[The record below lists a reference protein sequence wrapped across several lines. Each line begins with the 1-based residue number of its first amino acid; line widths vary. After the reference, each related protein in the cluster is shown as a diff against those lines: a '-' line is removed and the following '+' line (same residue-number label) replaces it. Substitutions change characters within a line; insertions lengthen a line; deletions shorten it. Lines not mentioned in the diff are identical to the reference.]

1 MFSTARKLS
10 ALSFILA
17 VINIAG
23 MIMVTM
29 YFVYERLDFH
39 WMFAWLMYL
48 VSITVIG
55 LLLTI
60 SIRSFVQDSEL
71 ESSSNSLQIKKLK
84 ERIEELEKVVK

>member
-17 VINIAG
+17 VINITG

-29 YFVYERLDFH
+29 YFVNEGLVFH
-39 WMFAWLMYL
+39 WFFAWLMYL
-48 VSITVIG
+48 VSITMIG

-84 ERIEELEKVVK
+84 ERIEELEKVAK